1 MYDMRFLFIL
11 GFFVLMNS
19 LYADGVK
26 LWKNFDTSMD
36 PEAVANEL
44 NSMNLFKK
52 KAKVKK
58 IPKNPK
64 YKERPNT
71 NIPVIT
77 ASRLS
82 RYFGWTQSI
91 GLRVGGFSF
100 TGPIF
105 QFDADDKLAEVWFK
119 LSYFSEAEKTDCS
132 NYLIKD
138 INYGFETLITMLSS
152 KYELLDTVRRTEVKN
167 AGTSYE
173 KSNFFKIAVLSDEE
187 IKVWLT
193 REHFYEDSNIDIYGN
208 VTKKCD
214 ESVGQ
219 IRLQYADK
227 TRTDIILQE
236 KEKIRQKKQLDT
248 MKKAQEEF

>member
-64 YKERPNT
+64 YKERLPT

-77 ASRLS
+77 ANRLS
-82 RYFGWTQSI
+82 RYFGWTESI

-105 QFDADDKLAEVWFK
+105 EFDADDKLAEIWFQ
-119 LSYFSEAEKTDCS
+119 LSYFSGKEDTECREP
-132 NYLIKD
+132 LIKD
-138 INYGFETLITMLSS
+138 VENAFETLITMLNS
-152 KYELLDTVRRTEVKN
+152 KYEFLDTVRRKEVKN
-167 AGTSYE
+167 YPYKKTTYFE
-173 KSNFFKIAVLSDEE
+173 TAVLSDEE
-187 IKVWLT
+187 RKVWIVKK
-193 REHFYEDSNIDIYGN
+193 EFYEDTTTDGYGN
-208 VTKKCD
+208 VSRRCN
-214 ESVGQ
+214 EFVGQ
-219 IRLQYADK
+219 IFLHYADK
-227 TRTDIILQE
+227 ARIDIILQE
-236 KEKIRQKKQLDT
+236 KEKIRQKKQFDT
-248 MKKAQEEF
+248 MEKAREEF